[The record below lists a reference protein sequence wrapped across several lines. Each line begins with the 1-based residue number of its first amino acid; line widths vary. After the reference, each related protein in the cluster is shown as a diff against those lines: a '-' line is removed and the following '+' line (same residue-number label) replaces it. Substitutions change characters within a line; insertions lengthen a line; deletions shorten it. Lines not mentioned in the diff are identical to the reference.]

1 MSGSQLPGNPDEE
14 KKRRRQ
20 YHHGQSAQSIELA
33 NSFAV
38 RPLRS
43 TDQLQPVE
51 SLLTGPSKASSKG
64 RNGGNSEDGEGIAK
78 PAVPVKPNMPAPVF
92 QPIQAEMEESSSKR
106 SQTASKRTSILSS
119 LFFPSKSDRI
129 VRDGN
134 EMIKGHPTTPTKST
148 RKQNPPPSP
157 RSALNLGFRK
167 PRPTPIVEGLLATK
181 RDSLVS
187 VPASDEQ
194 SSRPSSGMTQ
204 TGPRDSPL
212 STPRK
217 TPVDENAPAKAP
229 IISTQTSTVHD
240 PLTESRATIKERRSS
255 GHAQGMQE
263 LVRTPGGTVYGIGG
277 MGQQSRPLALFRQ
290 LSKRGLNSIFNAA
303 GQSDFI
309 RTDDLSRDPS
319 SGSSRRAPP
328 TPSDTVYTQGSGY
341 ASPAADSNMTGP
353 SSVQPSSA
361 TNTAAS
367 FELSPVLVTPPY
379 PMIASDGSDG
389 VITSASITSSSSPS
403 KRPNLNRTRAFRE
416 DRRDELLQ
424 RLDQDDQRAVEALID
439 AEAIRKCRQALIDI
453 EEDTVFAKAMAQ
465 VMKKQFPAP
474 LAVENPEIPLQSPHQ
489 SGSRPEL
496 QKDAIKASFL
506 VREILC
512 GERSYGM
519 HLENGI
525 KVSSIAQL
533 PLRSRADKFLAPVS
547 LRASRMLPQ
556 PGLR

>member
-1 MSGSQLPGNPDEE
+1 
-14 KKRRRQ
+14 
-20 YHHGQSAQSIELA
+20 
-33 NSFAV
+33 
-38 RPLRS
+38 
-43 TDQLQPVE
+43 
-51 SLLTGPSKASSKG
+51 
-64 RNGGNSEDGEGIAK
+64 
-78 PAVPVKPNMPAPVF
+78 
-92 QPIQAEMEESSSKR
+92 
-106 SQTASKRTSILSS
+106 
-119 LFFPSKSDRI
+119 
-129 VRDGN
+129 
-134 EMIKGHPTTPTKST
+134 
-148 RKQNPPPSP
+148 
-157 RSALNLGFRK
+157 
-167 PRPTPIVEGLLATK
+167 
-181 RDSLVS
+181 
-187 VPASDEQ
+187 
-194 SSRPSSGMTQ
+194 
-204 TGPRDSPL
+204 
-212 STPRK
+212 
-217 TPVDENAPAKAP
+217 
-229 IISTQTSTVHD
+229 
-240 PLTESRATIKERRSS
+240 
-255 GHAQGMQE
+255 MQE